1 LRTLIAIPVFNERKT
16 VNQVLDKVKQ
26 YCPDI
31 LVIDDGSTDGTQ
43 KILQARFD
51 VQLIQHHP
59 NQGYGQSLIDAFK
72 YADQQ
77 GYDWVITMDC
87 DEQHESEMI
96 PEFLKLIEADQWD
109 MISGSRY
116 MEHQNN
122 DDVPPEDRRA
132 INARIT
138 KVINDLFGLKL
149 TDSFCGFK
157 AHRVSAMRDLE
168 LDEAGYAFPMQLW
181 PRAAKAGLRITEL
194 PVRLIYND
202 PNRHFGGKL
211 DDADYRFKHY
221 LSVLHAEL
229 ERPAPQ
235 KVSDPCGCTCC
246 YVE

>member
-1 LRTLIAIPVFNERKT
+1 
-16 VNQVLDKVKQ
+16 
-26 YCPDI
+26 
-31 LVIDDGSTDGTQ
+31 
-43 KILQARFD
+43 
-51 VQLIQHHP
+51 
-59 NQGYGQSLIDAFK
+59 
-72 YADQQ
+72 
-77 GYDWVITMDC
+77 MDC
-87 DEQHESEMI
+87 DEQHEPEMI
-96 PEFLKLIEADQWD
+96 PEFMKLIETDQWD
-109 MISGSRY
+109 LISGSRY
-116 MEHQNN
+116 MEQQSN

-229 ERPAPQ
+229 ERPAPASQ
-235 KVSDPCGCTCC
+235 KASDPCGCTCC